1 MSWNLRYLGFQLI
14 ASPMT
19 GQAQNQPDRTR
30 MIATDP
36 KWIWACERRFRNER

>member
-14 ASPMT
+14 ASPIT
-19 GQAQNQPDRTR
+19 GRAQKQPDRTR

-36 KWIWACERRFRNER
+36 KWISARERRFRSER